1 VGVCENGE
9 ESRGASDGAAGEA
22 DGGNIREC
30 SPQGVANTMWA
41 YERMGRK
48 PGERLSEIIY
58 FKRGANE
65 ELI

>member
-1 VGVCENGE
+1 MGRNPGKRVM
-9 ESRGASDGAAGEA
+9 AMEA
-22 DGGNIREC
+22 ISGEC
-30 SPQGVANTMWA
+30 SPQGVANTLRA

-48 PGERLSEIIY
+48 PGKRMSEIIY